1 MTRQVSHNTT
11 PRYSLRYA
19 LCAAA
24 LLGAGMFIG
33 ASVTRPSDA
42 WGQIV
47 TTPQP
52 QHMLSG
58 GQLSLPILQ
67 DISAT
72 LRQIDGR
79 LSHLEDVAKQMANR
93 R

>member
-1 MTRQVSHNTT
+1 MT
-11 PRYSLRYA
+11 SLRNC

-24 LLGAGMFIG
+24 LIGAGMFIG
-33 ASVTRPSDA
+33 SNVTMPSIA

-58 GQLSLPILQ
+58 GQQSVPILQ

-72 LRQIDGR
+72 LKEIDGR
-79 LSHLEDVAKQMANR
+79 LSRMESLAKQLGNKR
-93 R
+93 

>member
-1 MTRQVSHNTT
+1 MPQFKSRPDV
-11 PRYSLRYA
+11 PRRSLRYLFCA
-19 LCAAA
+19 LA
-24 LLGAGMFIG
+24 LVGAGMFIG
-33 ASVTRPSDA
+33 SNVTVPSIA

-72 LRQIDGR
+72 LKEIDGR
-79 LSHLEDVAKQMANR
+79 LSRMENLAKQMSSKR
-93 R
+93 

>member
-1 MTRQVSHNTT
+1 MT
-11 PRYSLRYA
+11 SLRNY

-33 ASVTRPSDA
+33 SNVTMPTIA

-47 TTPQP
+47 QTPHQ

-58 GQLSLPILQ
+58 SQMSVPILQ

-72 LRQIDGR
+72 LKEIDGR
-79 LSHLEDVAKQMANR
+79 LSRMESVAKQLGNKR
-93 R
+93 

>member
-1 MTRQVSHNTT
+1 
-11 PRYSLRYA
+11 
-19 LCAAA
+19 
-24 LLGAGMFIG
+24 MFIG
-33 ASVTRPSDA
+33 SNVTIPSLA

-58 GQLSLPILQ
+58 GQMSLPILQ

-72 LRQIDGR
+72 LKEIDGR
-79 LSHLEDVAKQMANR
+79 LSRMENLAKQISNQH
-93 R
+93 

>member
-1 MTRQVSHNTT
+1 MSPSNPQPQASR
-11 PRYSLRYA
+11 RSLRNTFCAIA
-19 LCAAA
+19 LV
-24 LLGAGMFIG
+24 GAGMFIG
-33 ASVTRPSDA
+33 ANVTVPTIA

-58 GQLSLPILQ
+58 GQMSVPILQ

-72 LRQIDGR
+72 LKEIDGR
-79 LSHLEDVAKQMANR
+79 LSRMESLAKQLGNKR
-93 R
+93 